1 MKEITTKEEEVMRHF
16 WVAGSLF
23 VKQIVEMYKDPKP
36 HFNTI
41 STYVRSLEEKGYL
54 DHEALGTTFRYFP
67 VISEEEYKKGNLGNV
82 INKYFNSSYLNVVSS
97 FIRED
102 KISVDEVRKLLDEVE
117 KHSK

>member
-1 MKEITTKEEEVMRHF
+1 M
-16 WVAGSLF
+16 
-23 VKQIVEMYKDPKP
+23 
-36 HFNTI
+36 
-41 STYVRSLEEKGYL
+41 RSLEEKGYL